1 MTERNVSETISI
13 GSYTV
18 HRLGFGAMRLT
29 GEGVWGE
36 HADPAR
42 PGQVLRRAVE
52 LGVDFIDTA
61 DSYGPEVN
69 ERQIGET
76 FGGAYP
82 DGLVIATKAGFDRPG
97 PGEWKVNGRPEHIRA
112 ACESSLQRLR
122 LERIPLYQLHRIDP
136 KVPVAA
142 SIGAMLDLRREGKI
156 EHIGLSEV
164 SVAQLREVQQM
175 TRVVSVQN
183 RYNVGDRE
191 WDDVVDVC
199 AAEGIAFIPWYP
211 VGAGDLGAVGDML
224 DEVAGAHGTTRY
236 VVALAWLLHR
246 SPAMAPIPGT
256 SSIAHLEENMS
267 AATLVDRIAGAEWTR
282 LDAAGT

>member
-1 MTERNVSETISI
+1 MTELNTSGTIQI
-13 GSYTV
+13 GTYTV

-36 HADPAR
+36 HPDPAR
-42 PGQVLRRAVE
+42 PGQVLRRAIE

-76 FGGAYP
+76 LGDAYP
-82 DGLVIATKAGFDRPG
+82 DDLVIATKAGFIRTG
-97 PGEWKVNGRPEHIRA
+97 PGEWKIHGDPKHIRA
-112 ACESSLQRLR
+112 ACEGSLKRLR

-136 KVPVAA
+136 RVPVADT
-142 SIGAMLDLRREGKI
+142 IGAMLELRQEGKI

-164 SVAQLREVQQM
+164 SVEQLREVQQM
-175 TRVVSVQN
+175 TPVVSVQN

-191 WDDVVDVC
+191 WDDLVDVC

-211 VGAGDLGAVGDML
+211 VGAGDLGAVGEVL
-224 DEVAGAHGTTRY
+224 DEVAAAHDTTRY

-256 SSIAHLEENMS
+256 SSITHLEENMS
-267 AATLVDRIAGAEWTR
+267 AATLVDQITDEEWAR
-282 LDAAGT
+282 LDAAET

>member
-175 TRVVSVQN
+175 TPVVSVQN

-246 SPAMAPIPGT
+246 SPTMAPIPGT